1 MVTPA
6 RGQGEASRANLCIMP
21 SQCRAH
27 ESPVEPRSA
36 WGNPKTAIPL
46 RKGAHLSAIVDLR
59 EVAKE
64 FPLGKTT
71 VHALRGVSLSIQRGE
86 FIAIAGPS
94 GSGKTTMLNQI
105 GCVDVPTRGEVFID
119 GQSTSALSER
129 ELTRLRLR
137 KLGFIFQS
145 FNLVGVLDVA
155 QNVELP
161 LLLQGTLTRKER
173 DLRVAEMIEKVDLTP
188 QSKQRP
194 NELSGGQRQRVAIAR
209 ALVTQPSIVMAD
221 EPTAN
226 LDSDTGSRILEVMRS
241 LNEKEGTTFIFSTHD
256 HRVMDHARRLVT
268 LVDGLIDSD
277 APHGPGGSA

>member
-1 MVTPA
+1 M
-6 RGQGEASRANLCIMP
+6 
-21 SQCRAH
+21 
-27 ESPVEPRSA
+27 
-36 WGNPKTAIPL
+36 
-46 RKGAHLSAIVDLR
+46 SAIVDLR